1 MGEAKSSQLTNAYLT
16 LHKISR
22 AAEMHEQADLALV
35 EAIRLSRGPL
45 PLYADLKVLLNALAE
60 QGRENVLIEI
70 CANYLALEPGNPVL
84 LTQYAYLACLNNLAD
99 PKKVIKAMTPLAKA
113 FPKEMPIQCVLAT
126 GYLCDGQDAMA
137 AETLDPL
144 KLDPAKL
151 APGYRAV
158 FLTTQVRN
166 RRLAKDDPQIT
177 QLPWKSLQPS
187 ERKKFSEL
195 IRAMEP

>member
-1 MGEAKSSQLTNAYLT
+1 MRT
-16 LHKISR
+16 I
-22 AAEMHEQADLALV
+22 
-35 EAIRLSRGPL
+35 
-45 PLYADLKVLLNALAE
+45 
-60 QGRENVLIEI
+60 
-70 CANYLALEPGNPVL
+70 LEPGNPVL

-99 PKKVIKAMTPLAKA
+99 AKTIIKAMTPLATA

-126 GYLCDGQDAMA
+126 AYLCDGQDAKA

-144 KLDPAKL
+144 NLDPAKL

-166 RRLAKDDPQIT
+166 HRLAKDDPQIT
-177 QLPWKSLQPS
+177 PFPWKSLQPS

-195 IRAMEP
+195 IRSAEP